1 MTAQQSRRPINYSL
15 LKDDNSCKKTD
26 IYLLIN
32 LFIVTSSTTKYFC
45 IQAISLRMWIKW
57 IKLYP
62 AGLTP
67 QNLNE
72 LSTATKSDHIEIV
85 SRVVSM
91 K

>member
-1 MTAQQSRRPINYSL
+1 
-15 LKDDNSCKKTD
+15 
-26 IYLLIN
+26 
-32 LFIVTSSTTKYFC
+32 
-45 IQAISLRMWIKW
+45 MWIKW